1 MAAWAGGRAPH
12 WDGLGCGV
20 CVGWVRSSSAW
31 ASSSRAWLVV
41 WAGWLVGW
49 AGAGLGPG
57 GGLGELIGAE
67 ASFALRQLVQAAVTS
82 VPMWA
87 LADGGHHEGLAGF
100 GTSGSASH
108 AWWGRLA

>member
-1 MAAWAGGRAPH
+1 
-12 WDGLGCGV
+12 
-20 CVGWVRSSSAW
+20 
-31 ASSSRAWLVV
+31 
-41 WAGWLVGW
+41 
-49 AGAGLGPG
+49 
-57 GGLGELIGAE
+57 LGELIGAE